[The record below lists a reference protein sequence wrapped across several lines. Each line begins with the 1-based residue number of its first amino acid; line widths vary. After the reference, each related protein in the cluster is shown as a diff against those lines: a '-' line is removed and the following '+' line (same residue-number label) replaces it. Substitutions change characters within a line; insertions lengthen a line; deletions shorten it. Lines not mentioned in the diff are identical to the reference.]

1 MFNNISDSALNRII
15 IYGVLVFSSGIVICA
30 ITSALSKRNV
40 IYKYINI
47 ICWLMFAFSMPA
59 TFLAANEVRSRV
71 VKDDILWRSQN
82 GPDYTNII
90 ARVLPYGVNT
100 NDIISAD
107 AIDMHALAS
116 DARLS
121 SFPLLLMDGIY
132 LYEAAPPIE
141 RKERIEGWHIVDKEY
156 GYSLLHQQLYNYD
169 FNIRKYIPI
178 YLRSIRKTDTQ
189 QLLVLRTHFVYRSD
203 ATQPGRVGRLYGE
216 SYDHYITVIDIPS
229 ERISPSIEYRNKH
242 REYLTY
248 EQGAIVSNLLVEW
261 HAAQQGK

>member
-1 MFNNISDSALNRII
+1 MLNNISDSALNRII

-30 ITSALSKRNV
+30 ITSTLSKRNA

-47 ICWLMFAFSMPA
+47 FCWLMFAFSMPA

-71 VKDDILWRSQN
+71 VKDENLWRSQN

-100 NDIISAD
+100 NEVISAD

-121 SFPLLLMDGIY
+121 SFPLILMDGIY

-178 YLRSIRKTDTQ
+178 YLRSMRKTDTQ

-242 REYLTY
+242 REYLIN